1 MLWKAS
7 CSFFRPTPRPARLP
21 LTRTHAHRH
30 HARESAAVRL
40 GFRGSQPPLCE
51 VEVPFQSQAEP
62 SGASGVGLII
72 RGVRLS
78 FGGARRSGPKQAGQ
92 GGERHVDHGRP
103 LGPLRWPV
111 R

>member
-1 MLWKAS
+1 MRKRGRAPGLPRVSADALRSRGLFPEPGGALWS
-7 CSFFRPTPRPARLP
+7 
-21 LTRTHAHRH
+21 
-30 HARESAAVRL
+30 VR
-40 GFRGSQPPLCE
+40 G
-51 VEVPFQSQAEP
+51 
-62 SGASGVGLII
+62 GLDH

-103 LGPLRWPV
+103 LGPLRWPA